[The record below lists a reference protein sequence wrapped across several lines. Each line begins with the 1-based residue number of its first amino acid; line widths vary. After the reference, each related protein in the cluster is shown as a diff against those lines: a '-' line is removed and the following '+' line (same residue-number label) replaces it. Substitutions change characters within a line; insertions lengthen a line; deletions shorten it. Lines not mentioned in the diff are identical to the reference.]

1 MKSCPQVLNPD
12 LLCPQAQAL
21 VSHPSPLPRDERGEA
36 GPLIRPPAHPGTPH
50 LLAVVQHQVP
60 GAQVVEDLSHELVL
74 VLPYEGALD
83 GSFAKLFRELDQR
96 LGELGLA
103 GYGISDTSL
112 EEVRLLGEGCLE

>member
-1 MKSCPQVLNPD
+1 MRRVRQEPG
-12 LLCPQAQAL
+12 
-21 VSHPSPLPRDERGEA
+21 LPTLP
-36 GPLIRPPAHPGTPH
+36 GPLICTPAHPGTPH

-60 GAQVVEDLSHELVL
+60 GAQVVEDLSHELLL

-83 GSFAKLFRELDQR
+83 GSFARLFRELDQR

-112 EEVRLLGEGCLE
+112 EEVRLRGEGCLA